1 MKRVLH
7 WFRRDLRV
15 TDNTALHHACSEAG
29 EVIPVYIL
37 STWKRNHRWTGPNRQ
52 EFLCG
57 CLESLAKNL
66 EQLGS
71 RLVLRSGSPPEE
83 LIKLAQETNAQCI
96 YFNQNYGPYDVE
108 IERQLRQVANCAGIE
123 IRAFKD
129 TVMLAPDELL
139 NRSGQPFRVFTPY
152 ARAWHQHKKPD
163 PLPRF
168 RKIKTPELIQSEPL
182 PTLDRWCLSR
192 EAEILEAG
200 EKAARNRLR
209 NFLKEAIFE
218 YAAQR
223 NQLSLCGTSRLSQ
236 DLRFGTISLRE
247 VYAACQNAASNC
259 TAGERRGVSA
269 FVNEIVWREFYFQ
282 ILWHF
287 PNLLDEDFN
296 RQFLSVRWDCD
307 PDKLRRWREGTT
319 GFPIVDAGMREL
331 NATGFMH
338 NRARMIVAMFLTKD
352 LHIHWLEGEK
362 YFMQKL
368 VDGDIPANNGGWQW
382 SAGTGADASP
392 YFRIQNP
399 WTQTE
404 TYDPQGDYIKRW
416 VPELKDVNPS
426 RFTRPPSER
435 LAPDYPIPMV
445 DHGKEREI
453 ALERFRAASLF
464 KRAHDPPTN

>member
-7 WFRRDLRV
+7 WFRRDLRI
-15 TDNTALHHACSEAG
+15 TDNSALHHACSEAG
-29 EVIPVYIL
+29 EIIPVYIL

-66 EQLGS
+66 EHLGG
-71 RLVLRSGSPPEE
+71 RLILRSGSPAKE
-83 LIKLAQETNAQCI
+83 LMKLAEETGAQSV
-96 YFNQNYGPYDVE
+96 YFNENYCPYDVE
-108 IERQLRQVANCAGIE
+108 IERQLRQAANGAGIQ
-123 IRAFKD
+123 IRTFRD
-129 TVMLAPDELL
+129 TMILAPNEVL
-139 NRSGQPFRVFTPY
+139 NQSGKPFRVFTPY
-152 ARAWHQHKKPD
+152 ARAWHQHEKAD
-163 PLPRF
+163 PLPKV
-168 RKIKTPELIQSEPL
+168 RKMKTLGQIRSEPI
-182 PTLDRWCLSR
+182 PSLDHWGLNP
-192 EAEILEAG
+192 EAKILEPG

-209 NFLKEAIFE
+209 TFLKEAIFE
-218 YAAQR
+218 YPGQR
-223 NQLSLCGTSRLSQ
+223 NQPSLCGTSRLSQ
-236 DLRFGTISLRE
+236 DLRFGTISPRE
-247 VYAACQNAASNC
+247 VYVACQKAAMNC
-259 TAGERRGVSA
+259 TAAERRGVNA

-287 PNLLDEDFN
+287 PNVLNEDFKQ
-296 RQFLSVRWDCD
+296 QFSSVRWDYD
-307 PDKLRRWREGTT
+307 PGKLRRWCEGTT

-352 LHIHWLEGEK
+352 LHIHWQEGEK

-382 SAGTGADASP
+382 SAGTGADAAP

-416 VPELKDVNPS
+416 IPELKDVNPS
-426 RFTRPPSER
+426 RFTRPPTGR
-435 LAPDYPIPMV
+435 LAPDYPLPMV
-445 DHGKEREI
+445 DHAREREI
-453 ALERFRAASLF
+453 TLERFRS
-464 KRAHDPPTN
+464 AHSPHI